1 MGSRVSGGRAALRLL
16 GSEVGLTFRR
26 PRNLALLAVL
36 AIVPVLIG
44 LGIRVAGGDA
54 GPIGQVAGNGL
65 VLTFAAFFLM
75 LPLVLPLAVGVVA
88 GDSIAGEASLG
99 TLRYLLTAP
108 AGRTRL
114 LALKYVNIVVFA
126 VVACLLVAVSAL
138 VTGLV
143 LFPVGPVTLLS
154 GTTIP
159 LAEGLLRIGLVALY
173 AAAGMA
179 ALGALALAIS
189 TLTEAPIGAIAAT
202 LVLVVVAQVLE
213 AIPQLAVIE
222 PYLLTSWWS
231 GFDGALRD
239 PIATDHMAQGLLV
252 FGAYILVFGSI
263 AWARFTSRD
272 VTA

>member
-1 MGSRVSGGRAALRLL
+1 MLR
-16 GSEVGLTFRR
+16 SEIGLTFRR
-26 PRNLALLAVL
+26 PRNLALLGVL
-36 AIVPVLIG
+36 AVVPLVIG
-44 LGIRVAGGDA
+44 VAIRAAGDGADSFV
-54 GPIGQVAGNGL
+54 GQVAGNGL
-65 VLTFAAFFLM
+65 VLTFAAFFVM

-88 GDSIAGEASLG
+88 GDSIAGEAGLG

-114 LALKYVNIVVFA
+114 LALKYANVVVFA
-126 VVACLLVAVSAL
+126 VAACALVAVSAL

-154 GTTIP
+154 GSTIP

-189 TLTEAPIGAIAAT
+189 TLTETSIGAIATT
-202 LVLVVVAQVLE
+202 LVLVVVAQVLQ

-222 PYLLTSWWS
+222 PYLLTSWWA

-239 PIATDHMAQGLLV
+239 PVATDQMGQGLLV
-252 FGAYILVFGSI
+252 FAAYIVVCGSI

-272 VTA
+272 ITA